1 MITVKAWEDYY
12 RAKKF
17 NKEVLN
23 MDWLVYPLI
32 VIFGLVAFVV
42 LLLQVA
48 GLPSNWIVL
57 GMIAVWKLIDPWG
70 SALGLTWL
78 FIVVMVLIAIVGELL
93 EWAIQIRFGRR
104 YGSTTKGDIGGI
116 IGSIIGAIVL
126 LPLFFG
132 LGAVIGALAGAYLG
146 TLVMELA
153 QSRRTGESHKAAWGA
168 TMGRSLG
175 MAMKLG
181 LGIAILFMS
190 ILRMW

>member
-1 MITVKAWEDYY
+1 
-12 RAKKF
+12 
-17 NKEVLN
+17 

-32 VIFGLVAFVV
+32 VIFGLAAFVV
-42 LLLQVA
+42 VLLQVA
-48 GLPSNWIVL
+48 GLPGNWIVL

-132 LGAVIGALAGAYLG
+132 LGAVIGALVGAYLG

-153 QSRRTGESHKAAWGA
+153 QSRQAGESHKAAWGA

-190 ILRMW
+190 LLRMW